1 MTTPRPRSWSCSW
14 ATRVTS
20 SRPGRCPLKRPECS
34 PVRAPPQA
42 SLSPPAQPLC
52 SSSRLPS
59 PCSCPGVPYLHRI
72 FLRVSQTCLS
82 VTLCPSSRSHHLPQ
96 GCLYGQ
102 LFVVDFKAG
111 HSVKLRDPGCDRC
124 APHDLLQSRFPQ
136 EASGVRGSKM
146 QWLRVQVPWPSLMSP
161 GQSFVQSLCA
171 AGLQLPLARKGIISS
186 PTSQVVSSTK

>member
-1 MTTPRPRSWSCSW
+1 M
-14 ATRVTS
+14 TS

-34 PVRAPPQA
+34 LVRAPLQA
-42 SLSPPAQPLC
+42 VASSPDPALQLPPPQPLL
-52 SSSRLPS
+52 LPWGPLPAS
-59 PCSCPGVPYLHRI
+59 HLPQSLPDPPLHHP
-72 FLRVSQTCLS
+72 VSLI
-82 VTLCPSSRSHHLPQ
+82 PSHHLPQ

-111 HSVKLRDPGCDRC
+111 HCAKFRDPGCDRC

-146 QWLRVQVPWPSLMSP
+146 QWLRVQVPWPSLTSP

-171 AGLQLPLARKGIISS
+171 AGFSFLLREKGSYPALLHRWFQARNELHTPRG
-186 PTSQVVSSTK
+186 